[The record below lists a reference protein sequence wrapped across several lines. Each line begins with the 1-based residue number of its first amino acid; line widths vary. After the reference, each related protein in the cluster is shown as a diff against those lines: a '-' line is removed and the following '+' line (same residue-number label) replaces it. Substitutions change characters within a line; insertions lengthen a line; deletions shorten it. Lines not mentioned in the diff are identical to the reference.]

1 VFFGRSV
8 QPGRYSGAID
18 HYTVLR
24 TIEAIEDL
32 PPLGESARK
41 APISTVWKRGA

>member
-1 VFFGRSV
+1 V

-32 PPLGESARK
+32 PPLGESAK
-41 APISTVWKRGA
+41 EAPISTVWKQGA